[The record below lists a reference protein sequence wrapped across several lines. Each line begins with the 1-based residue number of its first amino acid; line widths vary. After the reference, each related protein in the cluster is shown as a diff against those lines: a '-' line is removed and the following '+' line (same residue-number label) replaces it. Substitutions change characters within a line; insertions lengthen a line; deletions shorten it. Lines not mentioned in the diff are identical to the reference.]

1 MAVLW
6 LLFYVALVAVGILVA
21 WALYYVLQTQS
32 IARHAKRTVP
42 PAGKFISVSGNRLHY
57 IEAGEGRPILFLHG
71 LGAQLHQFR
80 QPLFAALSK
89 DFRLVAVDRP
99 GSGYSTRAPGSA
111 GGLVEQAEVI
121 ARFIEALGLEK
132 PLVVGHS
139 LGGAVAL
146 ALALEHADR
155 ISGLALLSPL
165 THAHESVPP
174 AFQPLYI
181 RSPLKRTIV
190 AHTVAVPAAQ
200 KYAPQTLAFIFGPQS
215 APADYMTEGGGMIG
229 LRPSHFYATCTD
241 FVAMEDDLRRI
252 QDRYGEIRMPV
263 GLMFGAADQ
272 VLDPATHGLSMR
284 GRIDG
289 LDVEMVEG
297 VGHMPQYAE
306 PERVAAFIRRMAD
319 RAFALAPGRA
329 LL

>member
-1 MAVLW
+1 MSVLW
-6 LLFYVALVAVGILVA
+6 FIFYLALASVGLVFA
-21 WALYYVLQTQS
+21 WALYLILATQR
-32 IARHAKRTVP
+32 IARRAERTVP
-42 PAGKFISVSGNRLHY
+42 PAGKFVEIDGNRLHY
-57 IEAGEGRPILFLHG
+57 VEAGEGRPILFLHG

-80 QPLFAALSK
+80 QPLFAALSPGY
-89 DFRLVAVDRP
+89 RLIAVDRP
-99 GSGYSTRAPGSA
+99 GSGYSTRAPGA
-111 GGLVEQAEVI
+111 TGGLNEQAEVI
-121 ARFIEALGLEK
+121 ARLVQALGLEK

-146 ALALEHADR
+146 ALALKHPDL

-165 THAHESVPP
+165 THAYETVPP

-181 RSPLKRTIV
+181 RSPLKRMII
-190 AHTVAVPAAQ
+190 AHTIAVPAAQ

-241 FVAMEDDLRRI
+241 FVAMGEDLREI
-252 QDRYGEIRMPV
+252 QKRYGEIKMPA
-263 GLMFGAADQ
+263 GLMFGTADQ
-272 VLDPATHGLSMR
+272 VLDPETQGLSMR

-289 LDVEMVEG
+289 LEIEIIEG
-297 VGHMPQYAE
+297 MGHMPQYAE
-306 PERVAAFIRRMAD
+306 TERVTAFIGRMAD